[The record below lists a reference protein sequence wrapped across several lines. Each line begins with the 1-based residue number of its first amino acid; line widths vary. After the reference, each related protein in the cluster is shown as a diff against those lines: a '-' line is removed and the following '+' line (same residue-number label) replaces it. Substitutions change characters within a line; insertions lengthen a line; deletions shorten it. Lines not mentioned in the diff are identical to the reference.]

1 MADWMIIVF
10 ALAVMLG
17 AVGGAAVLTWFERR
31 LLGIWQDRYGPNR
44 LGPFGIG
51 QVAADMI
58 KLLTKHD
65 WTPPFADRWVFIF
78 APTAIV
84 IAMLLGFAVVPFGP
98 GLHIIDVNIGL
109 LFFLGMT
116 SLAVYSVLL
125 GGLASN
131 NKYALLGGLRSAAQ
145 MVSYEVFMGLSLMG
159 VVMLSGSFSL
169 QDIVESQRDGWYAV
183 SQFLGLFVFII
194 AGIAESHRLPFD
206 LPEAEHELTAGFHT
220 EYGGMKFGMFMLGE
234 YLGLILISCMITT
247 LFFGGWL
254 GPFGVQWLPPIVW
267 FGIKT
272 FIIICFFVLLRA
284 AIPRPRYD
292 QLMTLG
298 WKIMLPITLINLVI
312 TGAVALYLR
321 DAALAASTLVGAG
334 T

>member
-1 MADWMIIVF
+1 MSETATIVF
-10 ALAVMLG
+10 AIALLLA

-31 LLGIWQDRYGPNR
+31 LLGVWQDRYGPNR
-44 LGPFGIG
+44 LGPFGAF
-51 QVAADMI
+51 QVLSDMI

-65 WTPPFADRWVFIF
+65 WVPPFADKVVFVF

-84 IAMLLGFAVVPFGP
+84 VAMLLGFAVVPFSP
-98 GLHIIDVNIGL
+98 DLYVIDINIGL
-109 LFFLGMT
+109 LFFLAMT

-159 VVMLSGSFSL
+159 VVMLTGSFSL
-169 QDIVESQRDGWYAV
+169 RDIVEAQKDGWYCFP
-183 SQFLGLFVFII
+183 QIIGLYIFII

-220 EYGGMKFGMFMLGE
+220 EYGGMKFAMFMLGE
-234 YLGLILISCMITT
+234 YLGLILLSCMITT

-254 GPFGVQWLPPIVW
+254 GPVLPPIVW
-267 FGIKT
+267 FCLKT
-272 FIIICFFVLLRA
+272 FGFICFFILLRA

-292 QLMTLG
+292 QLMSLG
-298 WKIMLPITLINLVI
+298 WKYMLPLALLNLVI
-312 TGAVALYLR
+312 TGAIALYMEG
-321 DAALAASTLVGAG
+321 V
-334 T
+334 

>member
-1 MADWMIIVF
+1 MEGAMSDLGSMYFGLFLLF
-10 ALAVMLG
+10 ATI
-17 AVGGAAVLTWFERR
+17 GGAAVLTWFERR

-58 KLLTKHD
+58 KLLTKDD
-65 WTPPFADRWVFIF
+65 WVPPFSDRVVFIF

-84 IAMLLGFAVVPFGP
+84 VAMMLGFAVVPFGP
-98 GLHIIDVNIGL
+98 DLYVIDLNIGL

-125 GGLASN
+125 AALASN

-145 MVSYEVFMGLSLMG
+145 MISYEVFMGLSLMG
-159 VVMLSGSFSL
+159 VVMLTGSFSL
-169 QDIVESQRDGWYAV
+169 RAIVEAQADLWNFIP
-183 SQFLGLFVFII
+183 QFLGLFTFVI

-220 EYGGMKFGMFMLGE
+220 EYAGMKFAMFMLGE
-234 YLGLILISCMITT
+234 YLGLILISCMIVA

-254 GPFGVQWLPPIVW
+254 GPFLPPFVW
-267 FGIKT
+267 FCLKT
-272 FIIICFFVLLRA
+272 FVVICFFILLRA

-292 QLMTLG
+292 QLMTWG
-298 WKIMLPITLINLVI
+298 WKYMLPLTLFNVVA
-312 TGAVALYLR
+312 TGAI
-321 DAALAASTLVGAG
+321 ALAMRG
-334 T
+334 

>member
-1 MADWMIIVF
+1 MSTLVF
-10 ALAVMLG
+10 GLVLLAG
-17 AVGGAAVLTWFERR
+17 TVGLAAGLTWFERR

-44 LGPFGIG
+44 LGPFGVL
-51 QVAADMI
+51 QVLADML
-58 KLLTKHD
+58 KLLTKDD
-65 WTPPFADRWVFIF
+65 WVPPFADRVVFVF

-84 IAMLLGFAVVPFGP
+84 IAMLVGFAVVPFSP
-98 GLHIIDVNIGL
+98 ELHLLDVNIGL

-145 MVSYEVFMGLSLMG
+145 MISYEVFMGLSLIG

-169 QDIVESQRDGWYAV
+169 QAIVRAQEGMWFCV
-183 SQFLGLFVFII
+183 HQFLGLYVFLI

-220 EYGGMKFGMFMLGE
+220 EYGGMKFAMFMLGE
-234 YLGLILISCMITT
+234 YLGLILIACMITT

-254 GPFGVQWLPPIVW
+254 GPAFLPPLAW
-267 FGIKT
+267 FLLKT
-272 FIIICFFVLLRA
+272 GFFILFFILLRA

-298 WKIMLPITLINLVI
+298 WKFMLPLTLVNLAA
-312 TGAVALYLR
+312 TGAVALYLE
-321 DAALAASTLVGAG
+321 G
-334 T
+334 

>member
-1 MADWMIIVF
+1 MLFPVMRGVRMSELATITF
-10 ALAVMLG
+10 ALVVL
-17 AVGGAAVLTWFERR
+17 VAAIGTAAILTWFERR
-31 LLGIWQDRYGPNR
+31 LLGIWQDRHGPNR
-44 LGPFGIG
+44 LGPFGVL
-51 QVAADMI
+51 QVVADMI

-65 WTPPFADRWVFIF
+65 WVPPFADRVVFIF

-84 IAMLLGFAVVPFGP
+84 VAMMLGFAVVPFSDT
-98 GLHIIDVNIGL
+98 LYIIDLNIGL

-169 QDIVESQRDGWYAV
+169 VDIVEAQRDLWFCV
-183 SQFLGLFVFII
+183 PQFLGLYVFLI

-220 EYGGMKFGMFMLGE
+220 EYGGMKFAMFMLGE
-234 YLGLILISCMITT
+234 YLGLILISCMIAT

-254 GPFGVQWLPPIVW
+254 GPWLPPLAW
-267 FGIKT
+267 FLIKV
-272 FIIICFFVLLRA
+272 FALICFFILLRA

-292 QLMTLG
+292 QLMSLG
-298 WKIMLPITLINLVI
+298 WKYMLPLALLNLVA
-312 TGAVALYLR
+312 TGFIALWLQE
-321 DAALAASTLVGAG
+321 G
-334 T
+334 

>member
-1 MADWMIIVF
+1 MSETQTVLF
-10 ALAVMLG
+10 AIAVMLG
-17 AVGGAAVLTWFERR
+17 AVGVAAVLTWFERR
-31 LLGIWQDRYGPNR
+31 LLGVWQDRYGPNR

-51 QVAADMI
+51 QVAADML

-84 IAMLLGFAVVPFGP
+84 VAMLLGFAVVPFGP
-98 GLHIIDVNIGL
+98 GLHIIDVNIGV

-169 QDIVESQRDGWYAV
+169 QDIVESQRDGWYCI

-194 AGIAESHRLPFD
+194 AAIAESHRLPFD

-220 EYGGMKFGMFMLGE
+220 EYSGMKFAMFMLGE
-234 YLGLILISCMITT
+234 YLGLILVSCMMTT

-254 GPFGVQWLPPIVW
+254 GPWLPPIIW
-267 FGIKT
+267 FAIKT
-272 FIIICFFVLLRA
+272 FLIICFFILLRA

-292 QLMTLG
+292 QLMSLG
-298 WKIMLPITLINLVI
+298 WKIMLPITLINLMI
-312 TGAVALYLR
+312 TGAIALWMHQ
-321 DAALAASTLVGAG
+321 GAPG
-334 T
+334 V

>member
-1 MADWMIIVF
+1 MSEMGSVVF
-10 ALAVMLG
+10 GLLLMLG
-17 AVGGAAVLTWFERR
+17 AVSLAAFLTWFERR

-44 LGPFGIG
+44 LGPFGAA
-51 QVAADMI
+51 QVLADML
-58 KLLTKHD
+58 KLLTKDD
-65 WTPPFADRWVFIF
+65 WVPPFADRVVFVF

-84 IAMLLGFAVVPFGP
+84 IAMLMGFAVVPFSP
-98 GLHIIDVNIGL
+98 ELALLDVNIGL

-145 MVSYEVFMGLSLMG
+145 MISYEVFMGLSLMG
-159 VVMLSGSFSL
+159 IVMLTGSFSL
-169 QDIVESQRDGWYAV
+169 QDIVRAQEDLWFCV
-183 SQFLGLFVFII
+183 SQILGLYVFVI

-220 EYGGMKFGMFMLGE
+220 EYGGMKFAMFMLGE

-254 GPFGVQWLPPIVW
+254 GPAFLPPVVW
-267 FGIKT
+267 FFLKT
-272 FIIICFFVLLRA
+272 GFFIGFFILLRA

-292 QLMTLG
+292 QLMSLG
-298 WKIMLPITLINLVI
+298 WKVMLPLTLVNLAL
-312 TGAVALYLR
+312 TGAIALWME
-321 DAALAASTLVGAG
+321 G
-334 T
+334 

>member
-1 MADWMIIVF
+1 MSEANLPFI
-10 ALAVMLG
+10 G
-17 AVGGAAVLTWFERR
+17 AILLTVVGGAAVLTWFERR

-44 LGPFGIG
+44 LGPFGIL
-51 QVAADMI
+51 QVAADML

-65 WTPPFADRWVFIF
+65 WIPPFADRFVFVI

-84 IAMLLGFAVVPFGP
+84 ISMLMAFAVVPFGP
-98 GLHIIDVNIGL
+98 DHYLIDMNVGL
-109 LFFLGMT
+109 LFFLAMS
-116 SLAVYSVLL
+116 SLAVYSVML

-131 NKYALLGGLRSAAQ
+131 NKYALLGGLRAAAQ

-169 QDIVESQRDGWYAV
+169 VDIVEAQQDGWYFIP
-183 SQFLGLFVFII
+183 QFLGLYVFII

-220 EYGGMKFGMFMLGE
+220 EYGGMKFTMFMLGE
-234 YLGLILISCMITT
+234 YCGLILLSCMITT

-254 GPFGVQWLPPIVW
+254 GPFFPPFVW
-267 FGIKT
+267 FALKT
-272 FIIICFFVLLRA
+272 FGFVCFFMLLRA

-292 QLMTLG
+292 QLMALG
-298 WKIMLPITLINLVI
+298 WTVMLPITLINLVA
-312 TGAVALYLR
+312 TGAIALWMNQ
-321 DAALAASTLVGAG
+321 A
-334 T
+334 